1 MLIFSAKSR
10 QYLDL
15 FIQRVKDSFTA
26 KETAEASS
34 DTSRKSEMKNI
45 QESIKQIHG
54 NICIFLRSI
63 EQFTAENETTLGR
76 ISFLSSLLSVDRMY
90 S

>member
-1 MLIFSAKSR
+1 M
-10 QYLDL
+10 
-15 FIQRVKDSFTA
+15 KDSFTA

-63 EQFTAENETTLGR
+63 EQLTAENETNLGKDF
-76 ISFLSSLLSVDRMY
+76 SFIVVVLLVYRWF
-90 S
+90 